1 MLKCNVKG
9 IENGYPLRIEVEKT
23 EILPSDYDAVMT
35 ASMLRKIDWA
45 ALKSAASDM
54 SMHEFDEV
62 LEITEEMKND
72 DSVLR
77 KIHHLLF
84 EVHLIDG
91 HLVCPESSRKF
102 PVKDGIPN
110 MLLHEDEV

>member
-1 MLKCNVKG
+1 MHPAALT
-9 IENGYPLRIEVEKT
+9 I
-23 EILPSDYDAVMT
+23 
-35 ASMLRKIDWA
+35 SMLGKIDWT
-45 ALKSAASDM
+45 ALKSAAADM
-54 SMHEFDEV
+54 AMHELDDIA
-62 LEITEEMKND
+62 EITPEMKD
-72 DSVLR
+72 DDVLLR

-91 HLVCPESSRKF
+91 NLVCPESSRKF

>member
-1 MLKCNVKG
+1 
-9 IENGYPLRIEVEKT
+9 
-23 EILPSDYDAVMT
+23 
-35 ASMLRKIDWA
+35 MLRKIDWL
-45 ALKSAASDM
+45 ALKSAASDLLIHDLDTF
-54 SMHEFDEV
+54 SE
-62 LEITEEMKND
+62 LTEEMKSD
-72 DSVLR
+72 DIFLR

-91 HLVCPESSRKF
+91 HLICPETSRKF

>member
-1 MLKCNVKG
+1 
-9 IENGYPLRIEVEKT
+9 
-23 EILPSDYDAVMT
+23 MT
-35 ASMLRKIDWA
+35 ISMLRKIDLP
-45 ALKSAASDM
+45 ALKAAASDL
-54 SMHEFDEV
+54 SMHELDGIS
-62 LEITEEMKND
+62 EITEEMRSD
-72 DSVLR
+72 DNLLR
-77 KIHHLLF
+77 KVHHLLF

>member
-1 MLKCNVKG
+1 MLG
-9 IENGYPLRIEVEKT
+9 
-23 EILPSDYDAVMT
+23 
-35 ASMLRKIDWA
+35 KIDWS
-45 ALKSAASDM
+45 ALKSAASDLK
-54 SMHEFDEV
+54 MHELDDIS
-62 LEITEEMKND
+62 EITPEMQTD
-72 DSVLR
+72 DLLLR

-91 HLVCPESSRKF
+91 NLVCPESSRKF